1 MLIVQVHSRHTMTN
15 MRCLII
21 FLALTSCMS
30 TEVIGYT
37 EPIEL
42 ADTTTKAKP
51 HKPLPPT
58 PPIPPVDTGRAEI
71 GFNPS
76 VEDWEQADTTNIDI

>member
-1 MLIVQVHSRHTMTN
+1 MIWL
-15 MRCLII
+15 LLL
-21 FLALTSCMS
+21 FALTSCMS
-30 TEVIGYT
+30 TEVIGF

-58 PPIPPVDTGRAEI
+58 PPIPPADTGRAEI

-76 VEDWEQADTTNIDI
+76 VEGWESADTTDIEI

>member
-1 MLIVQVHSRHTMTN
+1 
-15 MRCLII
+15 
-21 FLALTSCMS
+21 MS

-58 PPIPPVDTGRAEI
+58 PPIPPSDTGRAEI
-71 GFNPS
+71 GFDPT
-76 VEDWEQADTTNIDI
+76 VEDWEDRQDIDM

>member
-1 MLIVQVHSRHTMTN
+1 M
-15 MRCLII
+15 MRKSI
-21 FLALTSCMS
+21 FILFALTSCMS

-58 PPIPPVDTGRAEI
+58 PPIPPADTTDGREPI
-71 GFNPS
+71 GFDPS
-76 VEDWEQADTTNIDI
+76 VEDWEEQDINL

>member
-1 MLIVQVHSRHTMTN
+1 MKRLF
-15 MRCLII
+15 I

-30 TEVIGYT
+30 TEVIGFV
-37 EPIEL
+37 EPIVVT
-42 ADTTTKAKP
+42 DTTTKAKP

-58 PPIPPVDTGRAEI
+58 PPIPPADTGRAEI
-71 GFNPS
+71 GFNPT

>member
-1 MLIVQVHSRHTMTN
+1 MKRLFI
-15 MRCLII
+15 L
-21 FLALTSCMS
+21 LALTSCMS
-30 TEVIGYT
+30 TEVIGFV

-58 PPIPPVDTGRAEI
+58 PPIPPADTGMAEI
-71 GFNPS
+71 GFDPT
-76 VEDWEQADTTNIDI
+76 VEDWESADTTDIEI

>member
-1 MLIVQVHSRHTMTN
+1 MKNIAIL
-15 MRCLII
+15 
-21 FLALTSCMS
+21 LALTSCIS
-30 TEVIGYT
+30 TEVIGY

-58 PPIPPVDTGRAEI
+58 PPRDTTSQEPI
-71 GFNPS
+71 GWNPS
-76 VEDWEQADTTNIDI
+76 VEDWEQQDIN